1 MLALQNQIKHHGWTI
16 EQTAQHL
23 RQSSDQINA
32 LTQAKIGQ
40 FSVDILIV
48 MLDRVG
54 MTVKVEICPQSSLGI
69 TIK

>member
-16 EQTAQHL
+16 EHYNQHL

-48 MLDRVG
+48 TIDRAG
-54 MTVKVEICPQSSLGI
+54 MTLKVEICPPGSKSA
-69 TIK
+69 